1 LLLREPLMSAAGE
14 YHLPTGNGLG
24 IEIDEQQLQTLQR

>member
-1 LLLREPLMSAAGE
+1 MSAAGE